1 MGLVVTL
8 ARMIKNLKLHGRMW
22 LTLDGKNVVGHGRVE
37 LLRQIGETGSIS
49 KAAKTMKMS
58 YKAAWDA
65 VDAMNNAMGTPVV
78 ESATGGLK
86 GGGSQLTES
95 GKRLISEFE
104 SMEVRHREWLE
115 QMSRELPKRFKS

>member
-1 MGLVVTL
+1 MN
-8 ARMIKNLKLHGRMW
+8 KNLKLHGRLW

-49 KAAKTMKMS
+49 KAAKCMKMS

-78 ESATGGLK
+78 ESAAGGSK

-95 GKRLISEFE
+95 GKRLIGEFE
-104 SMEVRHREWLE
+104 ALETQHRDWLE
-115 QMSRELPKRFKS
+115 QLSRELPKRLKL